1 MEMQET
7 NVTTEMSKTTVTPVS
22 SPEPAGQKARKKSGI
37 KMQLVLQTVVPALVI
52 AVGLTVFARSSLIS
66 GLESEALSGL
76 KMLATATM
84 AGYSNMDGDYRVE
97 GDVFYKGE
105 TDLTAE
111 MAELDN
117 YVSDSDAAVTVCF
130 GPTRVMTT
138 LTDASGQ
145 RIVGTNVSDAVWATV
160 QRGEVYE
167 TTHITINNADYAACY
182 VPLKNPDGSIVGIVF
197 AGQPRA
203 EIDGFINSKVS
214 SIIVLAVVMS
224 VIFVGVGY
232 LLANRIANCLIRTK
246 TGLESLATGN
256 LSTKVEASILKRN
269 DELGAMGDALNG
281 LIAKLRDIVGNL
293 LESSGKLN
301 EAGQSMDEMASQC
314 SNATDEISRAVDEIS
329 RGAVSQAEEI
339 EHASGQIVDMGNQ
352 IESIVECVGR
362 QTSVSVSM
370 SNAGSASLQTMH
382 ELSDSNDKTVA
393 ALNSIAQQIQL
404 TNESVQKIGAATDLI
419 TSIASQTSLLSLNAS
434 IEAARAGESGKGFS
448 VVAMEIRNLADQSMK
463 AGTVV
468 REIVGGIQESN
479 RIATDAAKA
488 TEEFL
493 RGQTEMLQDTVST
506 FGNINASVM
515 MLVEALD
522 ATRQKMKNMQANKS
536 AVNSSIEEIY
546 QLSGKIASAIEEMS
560 GVVCE
565 KMVEIDTLADTVRTL
580 NTEAEELQESMSR
593 FVLEESMDGE

>member
-7 NVTTEMSKTTVTPVS
+7 NVTTEMSKTTVTPAS

-138 LTDASGQ
+138 LMDASGQ

-182 VPLKNPDGSIVGIVF
+182 VPLRNPDGSIVGVVF

-434 IEAARAGESGKGFS
+434 IEAARAGEAGKGFA
-448 VVAMEIRNLADQSMK
+448 VVATEIQKLSVQSNDAAVEIQGIITTLQDEAQRTVDEMQNAEVLMHEQQEKLEDTKSKFNDVSNGIDVSRRGTEEIRVSADSADSSRSTVIDVISNLSAIS
-463 AGTVV
+463 
-468 REIVGGIQESN
+468 
-479 RIATDAAKA
+479 
-488 TEEFL
+488 EE
-493 RGQTEMLQDTVST
+493 
-506 FGNINASVM
+506 NA
-515 MLVEALD
+515 
-522 ATRQKMKNMQANKS
+522 
-536 AVNSSIEEIY
+536 
-546 QLSGKIASAIEEMS
+546 ASAEETAASM
-560 GVVCE
+560 E
-565 KMVEIDTLADTVRTL
+565 QL
-580 NTEAEELQESMSR
+580 NATINMMAEEAARLKQIS
-593 FVLEESMDGE
+593 DGLNEDMNFFKM

>member
-232 LLANRIANCLIRTK
+232 LLANRIANCLIRIK

-434 IEAARAGESGKGFS
+434 IEAARAGEAGKGFA
-448 VVAMEIRNLADQSMK
+448 VVATEIQKLSVQSNDAAVEIQGIITTLQDEAQRTVDEMQNAEVLMHEQQEKLEDTKSKFNDVSNGIDVSRRGTEEIRVSADSADSSRSTVIDVISNLSAIS
-463 AGTVV
+463 
-468 REIVGGIQESN
+468 
-479 RIATDAAKA
+479 
-488 TEEFL
+488 EE
-493 RGQTEMLQDTVST
+493 
-506 FGNINASVM
+506 NA
-515 MLVEALD
+515 
-522 ATRQKMKNMQANKS
+522 
-536 AVNSSIEEIY
+536 
-546 QLSGKIASAIEEMS
+546 ASAEETAASM
-560 GVVCE
+560 E
-565 KMVEIDTLADTVRTL
+565 QL
-580 NTEAEELQESMSR
+580 NATINMMAEEAARLKQIS
-593 FVLEESMDGE
+593 DGLNEDMNFFKM

>member
-434 IEAARAGESGKGFS
+434 IEAARAGEAGKGFA
-448 VVAMEIRNLADQSMK
+448 VVATEIQKLSVQSNDAAVEIQGIITTLQDEAQRTVDEMQNAEVLMHEQQEKLEDTKSKFNDVSNGIDVSRRGTEEIRVSADSADSSRSTVIDVISNLSAIS
-463 AGTVV
+463 
-468 REIVGGIQESN
+468 
-479 RIATDAAKA
+479 
-488 TEEFL
+488 EE
-493 RGQTEMLQDTVST
+493 
-506 FGNINASVM
+506 NAASVEETAASMEQLNATINM
-515 MLVEALD
+515 M
-522 ATRQKMKNMQANKS
+522 
-536 AVNSSIEEIY
+536 
-546 QLSGKIASAIEEMS
+546 
-560 GVVCE
+560 
-565 KMVEIDTLADTVRTL
+565 
-580 NTEAEELQESMSR
+580 AEEAARLKQIS
-593 FVLEESMDGE
+593 DGLNEDMNFFKM

>member
-7 NVTTEMSKTTVTPVS
+7 NGTNGMPAS

-37 KMQLVLQTVVPALVI
+37 KMQLVLQTVVPALII
-52 AVGLTVFARSSLIS
+52 AVGLTVFARSSLIG
-66 GLESEALSGL
+66 GLESEALNGL
-76 KMLATATM
+76 EMLARATM

-105 TDLTAE
+105 TNLTE
-111 MAELDN
+111 QMEDLDN
-117 YVSDSDAAVTVCF
+117 YVSGSEAAVTLCF

-145 RIVGTNVSDAVWATV
+145 RIVGTNVSDAVWEAV

-167 TTHITINNADYAACY
+167 TTQIVINNADYAACY
-182 VPLKNPDGSIVGIVF
+182 VPLRNPDGTIVGIVF

-203 EIDGFINSKVS
+203 EIDTFINSKVS
-214 SIIVLAVVMS
+214 AIIGLAVVMS

-246 TGLESLATGN
+246 TGLENLATGD
-256 LSTKVEASILKRN
+256 LSIKVDASILKRN

-339 EHASGQIVDMGNQ
+339 ENASGQIVSMGNQ

-362 QTSVSVSM
+362 QSTISTSM
-370 SNAGSASLQTMH
+370 SNAGNASLETMH
-382 ELSDSNDKTVA
+382 QLSDSNDKTVA

-404 TNESVQKIGAATDLI
+404 TNESVQKIGAATELI

-434 IEAARAGESGKGFS
+434 IEAARAGEAGRGFA
-448 VVAMEIRNLADQSMK
+448 VVATEIQKLSVQSNDAAVEIQGIITTLQDEAQKTVDEMKNAEVLMHEQEEKLEDTKSKFNDVSNGIDVSRRGTEEIRVSADSADNSRSTVIDVISNLSAIS
-463 AGTVV
+463 
-468 REIVGGIQESN
+468 
-479 RIATDAAKA
+479 
-488 TEEFL
+488 EE
-493 RGQTEMLQDTVST
+493 
-506 FGNINASVM
+506 NA
-515 MLVEALD
+515 
-522 ATRQKMKNMQANKS
+522 
-536 AVNSSIEEIY
+536 
-546 QLSGKIASAIEEMS
+546 ASAEETAASM
-560 GVVCE
+560 E
-565 KMVEIDTLADTVRTL
+565 QL
-580 NTEAEELQESMSR
+580 NATINMMAEEAARLKQIA
-593 FVLEESMDGE
+593 DGLNEDMNFFKL

>member
-7 NVTTEMSKTTVTPVS
+7 NGTNGMPAS

-37 KMQLVLQTVVPALVI
+37 KLQLVLQTVVPALII
-52 AVGLTVFARSSLIS
+52 AVGLTVFARSSLIG
-66 GLESEALSGL
+66 GLESEALNGL
-76 KMLATATM
+76 EMLARATM
-84 AGYSNMDGDYRVE
+84 AGYSNMNGDYRVE

-105 TDLTAE
+105 TNLTE
-111 MAELDN
+111 QMEDLDN
-117 YVSDSDAAVTVCF
+117 YVSGSEAAVTLCY

-145 RIVGTNVSDAVWATV
+145 RIVGTNVSDAVWEAV

-167 TTHITINNADYAACY
+167 TTQIVINNADYAACY
-182 VPLKNPDGSIVGIVF
+182 VPLRNPDGTIVGIVF

-203 EIDGFINSKVS
+203 EIDTFINSKVS
-214 SIIVLAVVMS
+214 AIIGLAVVMS

-232 LLANRIANCLIRTK
+232 LLANKIANCLIRTK

-256 LSTKVEASILKRN
+256 LSTRVDASILKRN

-293 LESSGKLN
+293 LESAGKLN

-339 EHASGQIVDMGNQ
+339 ENASGQIVSMGNQ

-362 QTSVSVSM
+362 QSTISTNM
-370 SNAGSASLQTMH
+370 SNAGNASLETMH
-382 ELSDSNDKTVA
+382 QLSDSNDKTVA

-404 TNESVQKIGAATDLI
+404 TNESVQKIGAATELI

-434 IEAARAGESGKGFS
+434 IEAARAGEAGKGFA
-448 VVAMEIRNLADQSMK
+448 VVATEIQKLSVQSNDAAVEIQGIITTLQDEAQKTVDEMKNAEVLMHEQEEKLEDTKSKFNDVSNGIDVSRRGTEEIRVSADSADNSRSTVIDVISNLSAIS
-463 AGTVV
+463 
-468 REIVGGIQESN
+468 
-479 RIATDAAKA
+479 
-488 TEEFL
+488 EE
-493 RGQTEMLQDTVST
+493 
-506 FGNINASVM
+506 NA
-515 MLVEALD
+515 
-522 ATRQKMKNMQANKS
+522 
-536 AVNSSIEEIY
+536 
-546 QLSGKIASAIEEMS
+546 ASAEETAASM
-560 GVVCE
+560 E
-565 KMVEIDTLADTVRTL
+565 QL
-580 NTEAEELQESMSR
+580 NATINMMAEEAARLKQIA
-593 FVLEESMDGE
+593 DGLNEDMNFFKM

>member
-434 IEAARAGESGKGFS
+434 IEAARAGEAGKGFA
-448 VVAMEIRNLADQSMK
+448 VVATEIQKLSVQSNDAAVEIQGIITTLQDEAQRTVDEMQNAEVLMHEQQEKLEDTKSKFNDVSNGIDVSRRGTEEIRVSADSADSSRSTVIDVISNLSAIS
-463 AGTVV
+463 
-468 REIVGGIQESN
+468 
-479 RIATDAAKA
+479 
-488 TEEFL
+488 EE
-493 RGQTEMLQDTVST
+493 
-506 FGNINASVM
+506 NA
-515 MLVEALD
+515 
-522 ATRQKMKNMQANKS
+522 
-536 AVNSSIEEIY
+536 
-546 QLSGKIASAIEEMS
+546 ASAEETAASM
-560 GVVCE
+560 E
-565 KMVEIDTLADTVRTL
+565 QL
-580 NTEAEELQESMSR
+580 NATINMMAEEAARLKQIS
-593 FVLEESMDGE
+593 DGLNEDMNFFKM

>member
-7 NVTTEMSKTTVTPVS
+7 NVTTEMSKTTVTPAS

-37 KMQLVLQTVVPALVI
+37 KMQLVLQTVIPALVI

-434 IEAARAGESGKGFS
+434 IEAARAGEAGKGFA
-448 VVAMEIRNLADQSMK
+448 VVATEIQKLSVQSNDAAVEIQGIITTLQDEAQRTVDEMQNAEVLMHEQQEKLEDTKSKFNDVSNGIDVSRRGTEEIRVSADSADSSRSTVIDVISNLSAIS
-463 AGTVV
+463 
-468 REIVGGIQESN
+468 
-479 RIATDAAKA
+479 
-488 TEEFL
+488 EE
-493 RGQTEMLQDTVST
+493 
-506 FGNINASVM
+506 NA
-515 MLVEALD
+515 
-522 ATRQKMKNMQANKS
+522 
-536 AVNSSIEEIY
+536 
-546 QLSGKIASAIEEMS
+546 ASAEETAASM
-560 GVVCE
+560 E
-565 KMVEIDTLADTVRTL
+565 QL
-580 NTEAEELQESMSR
+580 NATINMMAEEAARLKQIS
-593 FVLEESMDGE
+593 DGLNEDMNFFKM